1 MGRKRKN
8 KISTS
13 STTCSDSS
21 IIQEPK
27 LQQRSSEINDMDLK
41 AVLDKLELLTEQTNS
56 GFKQVHEDF
65 DSFRH
70 EIKSEISAIKTVIRD
85 LEKAMNYTESEVED
99 LKKRNDEERTGRE
112 ELSQKLENLERE
124 MINLRKELQ
133 QEKEERINLEQY
145 TRRENLIFNRIPES
159 QSENC
164 KKTVKE
170 IINDMGINADEIRFH
185 AIDRKSV
192 V

>member
-1 MGRKRKN
+1 MGMK
-8 KISTS
+8 T
-13 STTCSDSS
+13 
-21 IIQEPK
+21 
-27 LQQRSSEINDMDLK
+27 
-41 AVLDKLELLTEQTNS
+41 VLDKLELLTEQTNS
-56 GFKQVHEDF
+56 GFKQLHEDF

-133 QEKEERINLEQY
+133 QEKEKRINLEQY

-164 KKTVKE
+164 KETVKE

-185 AIDRKSV
+185 AIHRLSEESCRQDFGQLSQDLYQERIATECFLRRNI
-192 V
+192 